1 MKQKTWIEYNQWL
14 IGERLSSQ
22 CFNEKFLFKYSFS
35 IWGPDHDF
43 LVEEVLSEIGYF
55 RGESYHTVNG
65 CGSEDAD
72 ENCFYGNFSYY
83 AQLVRSTCNNTIEN
97 CKWNDVD
104 FNCCDYFHPMA
115 TEIGLCYAINS
126 KQINDE
132 SLPKLNMVSNKYTGP
147 GKLYIE
153 TLTEAFVY
161 ILGEDDVPNL
171 ITPKSDSLQIDNFIS
186 YK

>member
-1 MKQKTWIEYNQWL
+1 
-14 IGERLSSQ
+14 
-22 CFNEKFLFKYSFS
+22 
-35 IWGPDHDF
+35 
-43 LVEEVLSEIGYF
+43 
-55 RGESYHTVNG
+55 
-65 CGSEDAD
+65 
-72 ENCFYGNFSYY
+72 
-83 AQLVRSTCNNTIEN
+83 
-97 CKWNDVD
+97 
-104 FNCCDYFHPMA
+104 MA